1 MKVLNIED
9 DAFKHN
15 DICKVLTSCG
25 VNTVY
30 WEKNY
35 EDGWKAIKNAEDAE
49 KPYDLIITD
58 MYYPRE
64 AGGRE
69 EASGELIIQKVIDQ
83 ELKVPVILCSSV
95 NLRFSE
101 IFGCVYYNR
110 IINWEDDLKLLIN
123 KLAYQNRRR
132 N

>member
-25 VNTVY
+25 ENTVY

-110 IINWEDDLKLLIN
+110 IRNWEDDLKLLIN

>member
-1 MKVLNIED
+1 
-9 DAFKHN
+9 
-15 DICKVLTSCG
+15 
-25 VNTVY
+25 
-30 WEKNY
+30 
-35 EDGWKAIKNAEDAE
+35 
-49 KPYDLIITD
+49 

-69 EASGELIIQKVIDQ
+69 EASGEWIIQKVIDQ

-110 IINWEDDLKLLIN
+110 IRNWEDDLKLLIN

>member
-110 IINWEDDLKLLIN
+110 IRNWEDDLKLFIN

>member
-1 MKVLNIED
+1 MNPFFVTDFSISDSLKTVRKSVLI
-9 DAFKHN
+9 
-15 DICKVLTSCG
+15 
-25 VNTVY
+25 
-30 WEKNY
+30 Y
-35 EDGWKAIKNAEDAE
+35 ET
-49 KPYDLIITD
+49 II
-58 MYYPRE
+58 
-64 AGGRE
+64 E

-101 IFGCVYYNR
+101 IFGCVYYNKIR
-110 IINWEDDLKLLIN
+110 NWEDDLKLLIN

>member
-35 EDGWKAIKNAEDAE
+35 EDGWKAIKNTEDAE

-110 IINWEDDLKLLIN
+110 IRYWEDDLKLLIN

>member
-1 MKVLNIED
+1 MFKILIAED
-9 DAFKHN
+9 DRELRQLFQH
-15 DICKVLTSCG
+15 VLLKNGYTVKG
-25 VNTVY
+25 VSDGQEALNAL
-30 WEKNY
+30 EKDY
-35 EDGWKAIKNAEDAE
+35 
-49 KPYDLIITD
+49 YDLIISD

-64 AGGRE
+64 AGGKE

-101 IFGCVYYNR
+101 IFGCVYYNKIR
-110 IINWEDDLKLLIN
+110 NWEDDLRLLIN

>member
-69 EASGELIIQKVIDQ
+69 EASGEWIIQKVIDQ

-101 IFGCVYYNR
+101 IFGYVYYNR
-110 IINWEDDLKLLIN
+110 IRNWEDDLKLLIN

>member
-9 DAFKHN
+9 DTFKHN
-15 DICKVLTSCG
+15 GICKGLTSCG

-30 WEKNY
+30 REKNY
-35 EDGWKAIKNAEDAE
+35 EDGCKAIKNAEDAG

-101 IFGCVYYNR
+101 IFGCVYYNKIR
-110 IINWEDDLKLLIN
+110 NWEDDLTLLIN

>member
-95 NLRFSE
+95 NLRFS
-101 IFGCVYYNR
+101 
-110 IINWEDDLKLLIN
+110 
-123 KLAYQNRRR
+123 
-132 N
+132 

>member
-30 WEKNY
+30 CEKNY

-101 IFGCVYYNR
+101 IFGYVYYNR
-110 IINWEDDLKLLIN
+110 IRNWEDDLKLLIN

>member
-15 DICKVLTSCG
+15 DICKDLTSCG
-25 VNTVY
+25 GNTVY

-69 EASGELIIQKVIDQ
+69 EASGEWIIQKVIDQ

-110 IINWEDDLKLLIN
+110 IRNWEDDLKLLIN

>member
-15 DICKVLTSCG
+15 DIYKVLTSCG

-64 AGGRE
+64 AGGRK

-110 IINWEDDLKLLIN
+110 IRNWEDDLKLLIN

>member
-35 EDGWKAIKNAEDAE
+35 EDGCKAIKNAEDAG

-64 AGGRE
+64 AGGKE
-69 EASGELIIQKVIDQ
+69 EASGVDHSKSDRSGIKGTSHTVFKCQ
-83 ELKVPVILCSSV
+83 P
-95 NLRFSE
+95 
-101 IFGCVYYNR
+101 
-110 IINWEDDLKLLIN
+110 
-123 KLAYQNRRR
+123 
-132 N
+132 

>member
-35 EDGWKAIKNAEDAE
+35 EDGWKAIKNAEDASR
-49 KPYDLIITD
+49 IC
-58 MYYPRE
+58 
-64 AGGRE
+64 
-69 EASGELIIQKVIDQ
+69 IIQGKQVAGKKHQ
-83 ELKVPVILCSSV
+83 ES
-95 NLRFSE
+95 
-101 IFGCVYYNR
+101 
-110 IINWEDDLKLLIN
+110 
-123 KLAYQNRRR
+123 
-132 N
+132 

>member
-25 VNTVY
+25 GNTVY

-69 EASGELIIQKVIDQ
+69 EASGEWIIQKVIDQ

-101 IFGCVYYNR
+101 IFGYVYYNR
-110 IINWEDDLKLLIN
+110 IRNWEDDLKLLIN